1 MSTWRTLGF
10 MADAVLEQLRKIED
24 RLASLETKMQVVV
37 AVGGLLGTFVVSVAV
52 LITVG
57 VITP

>member
-1 MSTWRTLGF
+1 MDR
-10 MADAVLEQLRKIED
+10 LRAIED
-24 RLASLETKMQVVV
+24 RLSALETKMQVVV

>member
-1 MSTWRTLGF
+1 MTDR
-10 MADAVLEQLRKIED
+10 LRAIED
-24 RLASLETKMQVVV
+24 RLSSLETKMQVVV
-37 AVGGLLGTFVVSVAV
+37 AVGGLLGTFIVSVAV

>member
-1 MSTWRTLGF
+1 MTQEI
-10 MADAVLEQLRKIED
+10 LERLRRIED

-37 AVGGLLGTFVVSVAV
+37 AVGGLLGSFVVSVAV